1 MKLTIEVIPR
11 TKKNSQS
18 IVMVKGRPIIIPSK
32 YYKQYEKECNLLIPA
47 KYRQK
52 IDVPINIKAIFYV
65 DNRRK
70 IDLTNLLEGLDDVL
84 VTCGVIK
91 DDNRDIIGGH
101 DGSRVYYDKERPRV
115 EIEITKLEDYER
127 WKKN

>member
-18 IVMVKGRPIIIPSK
+18 IVMVRGRPIIIPSK

-52 IDVPINIKAIFYV
+52 IDVPVNIKAIFYV

>member
-11 TKKNSQS
+11 TKKNSQN
-18 IVMVKGRPIIIPSK
+18 IVMIKGRPIIIPSK